1 MRARACTLAAFAALI
16 TLVGCSDSK
25 PPVDAPSSTFNP
37 FATDIAS
44 GSTKSAS
51 PPATLAVGDCFNTD
65 QFAPGLS
72 IALRDVKLVACTD
85 PHQHEVYA
93 IESNDAP
100 TASPFPGD
108 AAIRAFAD
116 DACLADFEPALGA
129 GYRESTLDFATINP
143 DATSWKAGDRVVIC
157 TVHDADF
164 VALTGSRLA
173 TTTTTP
179 SVTTSTSTAS
189 LASESG

>member
-1 MRARACTLAAFAALI
+1 MTARACTLGVIAALI
-16 TLVGCSDSK
+16 MLVGCTDSK
-25 PPVDAPSSTFNP
+25 PPVAAASSTFNP
-37 FATDIAS
+37 FATDVAS

-72 IALRDVKLVACTD
+72 IALRDVQLVACTD
-85 PHQHEVYA
+85 AHQHEVYA
-93 IESNDAP
+93 IESNAAP
-100 TASPFPGD
+100 AGSPFPGE
-108 AAIRAFAD
+108 AAMGAFAD

-143 DATSWKAGDRVVIC
+143 DATSWSAGDRVVIC

-173 TTTTTP
+173 TTTTT
-179 SVTTSTSTAS
+179 SVTTSTASSS

>member
-1 MRARACTLAAFAALI
+1 MRARVCTLAAIAALI

-25 PPVDAPSSTFNP
+25 PPVDAASSTFNP
-37 FATDIAS
+37 FATDVAS
-44 GSTKSAS
+44 GSTRSAS

-72 IALRDVKLVACTD
+72 IALRDVQVVACTD
-85 PHQHEVYA
+85 AHQHEVYA
-93 IESNDAP
+93 IESNAAP
-100 TASPFPGD
+100 EGSPFPGD
-108 AAIRAFAD
+108 AAVSAFAD

-143 DATSWKAGDRVVIC
+143 DTASWKAGDRAVIC

-173 TTTTTP
+173 TTTTAP
-179 SVTTSTSTAS
+179 AIASTSTSS